1 MPSANAQQ
9 NSYVSASIEPL
20 PLNVPKDGELTAI
33 DDDIFWLRMPLP
45 FELDHINLYL
55 IKDGEGYAALDTGI
69 GTQLTESLWEQIFAY
84 LDHPITRVI
93 VTHMHPDHIGMAGYL
108 TEKFRVPLYM
118 TMGEYYTARSIVAGG
133 RGASDWQDREY
144 LTRCGLD
151 AQYVENAMKNKNGI
165 QKVVRPIPIGFKRLT
180 QDMEIQIGNFTWKVM
195 IGRGHS
201 PEHACLYCDKKQL
214 LISGDHVLPK
224 ISPNIGV
231 YSTEPDANAL
241 DAYLTTLPQFK
252 QLPVNTKVLPS
263 HKLPFTGLH
272 VRVDELIMHHQAHL
286 SALRDL
292 CQQGQS
298 VKSCL
303 PTLFKR
309 ELNPHNM
316 FFAIAE
322 ALAHLNYLYY
332 QGECSKELNQDGQW
346 IFTTLAN

>member
-1 MPSANAQQ
+1 
-9 NSYVSASIEPL
+9 
-20 PLNVPKDGELTAI
+20 
-33 DDDIFWLRMPLP
+33 
-45 FELDHINLYL
+45 
-55 IKDGEGYAALDTGI
+55 
-69 GTQLTESLWEQIFAY
+69 
-84 LDHPITRVI
+84 
-93 VTHMHPDHIGMAGYL
+93 
-108 TEKFRVPLYM
+108 
-118 TMGEYYTARSIVAGG
+118 
-133 RGASDWQDREY
+133 
-144 LTRCGLD
+144 
-151 AQYVENAMKNKNGI
+151 
-165 QKVVRPIPIGFKRLT
+165 
-180 QDMEIQIGNFTWKVM
+180 
-195 IGRGHS
+195 
-201 PEHACLYCDKKQL
+201 LYCDKKQL